1 MTARVPAW
9 IDGVQL
15 TGQDM
20 RLAQGALCTPS
31 SAGPATVRSGVR
43 PGPDLLVSA
52 NGTPNMTVNVAAGQ
66 CLVQG
71 TESGFEGGI
80 VGTNDGVVNL
90 AIAAADA
97 TNPRRDLIVARWY
110 SETVIVGSRRFSL
123 EVVTGSPGASPS
135 DPATPANSTVLAR
148 VAVAAATSSITAG
161 AVTDIRSFTT
171 ALGGCLPCLST
182 GRPAAPYA
190 GQSIFETDTKLF
202 RVYDGTAWGAVIPS
216 QTTQSGTAAY
226 SIAGVA
232 AVTVTV
238 NFPLT
243 FTAAPTVVAVAST
256 TSLNRAYVYVSGNP
270 TGSTAT
276 LRVQQGE
283 NSAAFTFSGN
293 VHWTATGPL

>member
-1 MTARVPAW
+1 MTARAPAW

-15 TGQDM
+15 SGQDM
-20 RLAQGALCTPS
+20 RLAQAALATPS

-43 PGPDLLVSA
+43 PGADLVVSA

-110 SETVIVGSRRFSL
+110 SETVVVGSRRFSL

-135 DPATPANSTVLAR
+135 DPATPANATVLAR
-148 VAVAAATSSITAG
+148 VTVAAAASSITSG
-161 AVTDIRSFTT
+161 AITDLRAFTT

-182 GRPAAPYA
+182 TRPSAPYA
-190 GQSIFETDTKLF
+190 GQTVFETDTKLF
-202 RVYDGTAWGAVIPS
+202 RVWDGTAWGAVIPS
-216 QTTQSGTAAY
+216 LTTQAGTAAY
-226 SIAGVA
+226 SLSSSA
-232 AVTVTV
+232 AVSVVVT
-238 NFPLT
+238 FPIT
-243 FTAAPTVVAVAST
+243 FTAAPVVVATAT
-256 TSLNRAYVYVSGNP
+256 TSSFNRAYVYISGNP
-270 TGSTAT
+270 STTTAT

-283 NSAAFTFSGN
+283 NSAFTFSGN
-293 VHWTATGPL
+293 VHWTATGPI